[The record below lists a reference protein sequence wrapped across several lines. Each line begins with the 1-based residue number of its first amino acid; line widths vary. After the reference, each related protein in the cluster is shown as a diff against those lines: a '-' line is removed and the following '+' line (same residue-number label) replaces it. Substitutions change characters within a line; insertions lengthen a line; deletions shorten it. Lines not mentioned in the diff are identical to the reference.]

1 MKQFLIRGRGSKS
14 KHAGARSLLFLGY
27 TVFLILLLSAST
39 PSCNSTKEPVRI
51 GFVGALT
58 GRYSDLGV
66 SGRDGVILAVEEINQ
81 KGGLLGRPVSLLTRD
96 DRQDPQA
103 AVEADKEL
111 ITSGVI
117 AIIGHMTS
125 TMSMAAIPLMN
136 STQTVMISPTTASPL
151 LSGQK
156 DFFFRSYEPI
166 DKEVLE
172 LAQWILVKRGTT
184 RMAVLYDLG
193 NKTFAGDYAERF
205 EKAYRA
211 LGGQVLTTLGT
222 EASSTKDVL
231 LGAQR
236 LIDFDIEAVLIVH
249 NALDTLLVMETLRKS
264 GWKGTAFASPWSM
277 TKEMLE
283 QGGVIA
289 EGLCSIVPFLPDHPS
304 PAYQN
309 FRKSFLQRFKREPDF
324 PALFGYE
331 AAQVLFRAYEK
342 ARAPGQA
349 LAEAILEIREFEGLQ
364 SKIVMDEFGDPKR
377 EKHPV
382 VIRKGR
388 MERAF

>member
-1 MKQFLIRGRGSKS
+1 MVSRYKGKNFLLRLGHKAFMGLLLGALIPSCQGSK
-14 KHAGARSLLFLGY
+14 
-27 TVFLILLLSAST
+27 
-39 PSCNSTKEPVRI
+39 EPLRI

-81 KGGLLGRPVSLLTRD
+81 KGGLLGRPVTLLTRD

-111 ITSGVI
+111 IASGVI

-125 TMSMAAIPLMN
+125 AMSMASLPIVN
-136 STQTVMISPTTASPL
+136 STRTVMISPTTSSPL

-156 DFFFRSYEPI
+156 DFFFRVYEPI

-172 LAQWILVKRGTT
+172 LAEWIFDQKKIT

-193 NKTFAGDYAERF
+193 NKAFALDYAERF

-211 LGGQVLTTLGT
+211 RGGQVLISIGT
-222 EASSTKDVL
+222 NASSTKEVL
-231 LGAQR
+231 RGAER
-236 LIDFDIEAVLIVH
+236 LQDFEIPAVLIIH
-249 NALDTLLVMETLRKS
+249 NALDTLLLIETLRKA
-264 GWKGTAFASPWSM
+264 GWAGTLFASPWSM
-277 TKEMLE
+277 TKEILD
-283 QGGVIA
+283 QGSIIA
-289 EGLCSIVPFLPDHPS
+289 DGLHSIVPFLPDHPS
-304 PAYQN
+304 PVYQN
-309 FRKSFLQRFKREPDF
+309 FRNSFLQRFNREPDF

-342 ARAPGQA
+342 ARAPGKA
-349 LAEAILEIREFEGLQ
+349 LAEAILEIRELEGLQ

-377 EKHPV
+377 KKYPV
-382 VIRKGR
+382 VMRKGKL
-388 MERAF
+388 ERAL